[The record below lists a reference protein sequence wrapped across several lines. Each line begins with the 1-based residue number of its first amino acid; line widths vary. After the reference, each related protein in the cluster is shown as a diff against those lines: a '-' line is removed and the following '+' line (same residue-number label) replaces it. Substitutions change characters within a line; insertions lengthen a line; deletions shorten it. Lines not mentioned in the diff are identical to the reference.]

1 MKTKRPF
8 LMQLVAYGVAL
19 HGLFL
24 IASAQ
29 AEELFVHYG
38 HSIHLHISGF
48 NFNIPLFMGL
58 TLLYVSLYLRRG
70 KWTAWLSAVVIYV
83 AMLLLTATRL
93 FLDAG
98 PQHHELAY
106 MFRGILLPSLL
117 LFGLV
122 QQMHHFKVKS
132 DLRSFAFSVRFIVLV
147 LGVTFIYGV
156 SGMILMDRSDFH
168 REISFGEAMHQ
179 TIDQFG
185 LTTDELTPH
194 TRRAKVFLDSL
205 SVVSTASVGY
215 GLISLFQPLRAR
227 LSNEVANRKLVRLML
242 KRYGGNSEDFFK
254 LWPYDK
260 HYFWARNQKSGL
272 AYDVHRGVVV
282 TVGDP
287 FGEPKDFPQLLEQ
300 FDEFCR
306 TNDWQSAFIHTVP
319 AYNNLYKDHGYGLQ
333 KIGEEAII
341 SLQTF
346 TATTIRSKYFR
357 QINNR
362 FTKNGYRVEMLHPPH
377 SAEVIERLQ
386 EISDEWLSQPGRAER
401 GFLMGWFSEAY
412 MQQCDVLVLRDSH
425 GSIQAFLNQV
435 PSYDAAEANF
445 DFLRHSS
452 QAPSNSND
460 FLLMEFANML
470 HHEGFTRLNM
480 GLCPL
485 SGLDEKDEERGVI
498 DNALR
503 FVYAN
508 GDRFYSFSGLRRFKA
523 KYDPQWES
531 RYIAYRGGIRG
542 FTRVL
547 TALNRALRP

>member
-1 MKTKRPF
+1 MKTKCPF
-8 LMQLVAYGVAL
+8 LMRLVAYGVTI

-24 IASAQ
+24 IASAL

-38 HSIHLHISGF
+38 HGIHLHISGF

-70 KWTAWLSAVVIYV
+70 KWTAWLSAVIIYV

-93 FLDAG
+93 FLDVG
-98 PQHHELAY
+98 PEHHELAY
-106 MFRGILLPSLL
+106 ILRGILLPSLL

-122 QQMHHFKVKS
+122 QQMQHFKVKS
-132 DLRSFAFSVRFIVLV
+132 DLRSFAFSLRFIVLV

-168 REISFGEAMHQ
+168 REITFGEAAHQ
-179 TIDQFG
+179 TVDQFG
-185 LTTDELTPH
+185 LTTDELVPH

-205 SVVSTASVGY
+205 SVISAASVGY
-215 GLISLFQPLRAR
+215 GLISLFQPIRAR
-227 LSNEVANRKLVRLML
+227 LSNESASRKLATRLL
-242 KRYGGNSEDFFK
+242 KHYGGNSEDFFK
-254 LWPYDK
+254 LWPRDK
-260 HYFWARNQKSGL
+260 HYFFALSQKSGV
-272 AYDVHRGVVV
+272 AYNVHRGVVV

-287 FGEPKDFPQLLEQ
+287 FGDPKEFPRLLQE

-306 TNDWQSAFIHTVP
+306 TNDWQPAFIHTVP
-319 AYNNLYKDHGYGLQ
+319 KYNHLYKTHGYGLQ

-341 SLQTF
+341 SLDTF
-346 TATTIRSKYFR
+346 TATTIRGKYFR

-362 FTKNGYRVEMLHPPH
+362 FTKNGYYVEMLRPPH
-377 SAEVIERLQ
+377 NTEIIERLH
-386 EISDEWLSQPGRAER
+386 EISDEWLQQPGRTER

-412 MQQCDVLVLRDSH
+412 MDQCNVVVLRDSQ
-425 GSIQAFLNQV
+425 GDIQAFLNQV
-435 PSYDAAEANF
+435 TSYDVQEANF
-445 DFLRHSS
+445 DFLRHASD
-452 QAPSNSND
+452 APSNSND
-460 FLLMEFANML
+460 FLLMEFAKQL
-470 HHEGFTRLNM
+470 HQEGFTRLNM

-485 SGLDEKDEERGVI
+485 SGLDENDEARSVI

-508 GDRFYSFSGLRRFKA
+508 GDRFYSFSGLRRFKS

-542 FTRVL
+542 FTRML
-547 TALNRALRP
+547 SALNRALRP